1 MRISNETYKKLV
13 GNSIDVK
20 QNKYKN
26 KSVEY
31 HGIKFDSKKEMAYY
45 IKLELL
51 EQKGIIK
58 DLELQKS
65 FELQP
70 SFKLN
75 GKIYKKITYR
85 ADFSYVSV
93 QDNKIHIVDTKGFR
107 TQVYKLKRKM
117 FAYKYGIEIEEI

>member
-1 MRISNETYKKLV
+1 MRIDNNTYKKLL

-26 KSVEY
+26 KKVIY
-31 HGIKFDSKKEMAYY
+31 DGIKFDSNREMAYY
-45 IKLELL
+45 IKLKML

-58 DLELQKS
+58 NLELQKS

-75 GKIYKKITYR
+75 GKTYQKITYK

-93 QDNKIHIVDTKGFR
+93 QDNKTHIVDTKGFR

>member
-26 KSVEY
+26 KKVVY
-31 HGIKFDSKKEMAYY
+31 DGIKFDSNCEMAYY
-45 IKLELL
+45 IKLKML
-51 EQKGIIK
+51 EEKGIIK

-75 GKIYKKITYR
+75 GKTYQKITYK

-93 QDNKIHIVDTKGFR
+93 EDNKIHIVDTKGFR
-107 TQVYKLKRKM
+107 TDVYKLKRKM

>member
-1 MRISNETYKKLV
+1 MRIDNNTYKKLL

-26 KSVEY
+26 KKIIY
-31 HGIKFDSKKEMAYY
+31 DGIKFDSKREMAFYV
-45 IKLELL
+45 KLKLL
-51 EQKGIIK
+51 EEKGIIK

-75 GKIYKKITYR
+75 GKTYKKITYK

-93 QDNKIHIVDTKGFR
+93 EDNKIHIVDTKGFR
-107 TQVYKLKRKM
+107 TDVYKLKRKM

>member
-26 KSVEY
+26 KKVIY
-31 HGIKFDSKKEMAYY
+31 DGIKFDSKKEMAFYV
-45 IKLELL
+45 KLKLL
-51 EQKGIIK
+51 EEKGIIK

-75 GKIYKKITYR
+75 GKTYKKITYR
-85 ADFSYVSV
+85 ADFSYVSIE
-93 QDNKIHIVDTKGFR
+93 DNKMHIVDTKGFR
-107 TQVYKLKRKM
+107 TEVYKLKKKM

>member
-75 GKIYKKITYR
+75 GKTYKKITYR

-107 TQVYKLKRKM
+107 TEIYKLKKKM

>member
-1 MRISNETYKKLV
+1 MKISNETYKKLV
-13 GNSIDVK
+13 GNSIYVK

-45 IKLELL
+45 IKLEIL

-75 GKIYKKITYR
+75 GKTYKKITYK
-85 ADFSYVSV
+85 ADFSYISV
-93 QDNKIHIVDTKGFR
+93 EDNKLHVIDVKGFK
-107 TQVYKLKRKM
+107 TEVYKLKKKM

>member
-13 GNSIDVK
+13 GNSMDVK

-70 SFKLN
+70 SFKIN
-75 GKIYKKITYR
+75 GKTYRKITYK
-85 ADFSYVSV
+85 ADFSYISV
-93 QDNKIHIVDTKGFR
+93 EDNKLHVIDVKGFK
-107 TQVYKLKRKM
+107 TEVYKLKKKM
-117 FAYKYGIEIEEI
+117 FAYKYGIEIEEV

>member
-45 IKLELL
+45 MKLELL

-75 GKIYKKITYR
+75 GKTYKKITYR

-107 TQVYKLKRKM
+107 TEVYKLKKKM